1 MMGTNRCIDRTGP
14 TRLLSPLLLVLLYGV
29 VATWL
34 LIDAGQASAAH
45 VVEVPVLS
53 AVNFNNKGAFQVMVI
68 SWDQQATPDPVE
80 AKWGNNRVRVK
91 GTALDA
97 LGKAFFYAVRQSD
110 SLHPTGT
117 ISIYGAA
124 YAPVSNDGPSAG
136 AAMAIGF
143 LAVLRGDPILRG
155 VALTGTL
162 QPEGRIGP
170 VGAIP
175 DKVRATARE
184 GYRTILIPQGQLDN
198 GRFSDPK
205 WNLNGLAMELGL
217 TIKEVATIAEAYELM
232 TGRRL

>member
-1 MMGTNRCIDRTGP
+1 MYLAPRDSPRHSPWMMRPILALLAVLAPIGLSLGTAN
-14 TRLLSPLLLVLLYGV
+14 SV
-29 VATWL
+29 
-34 LIDAGQASAAH
+34 SAAH

-53 AVNFNNKGAFQVMVI
+53 AVTFNNKGAFQVMVM
-68 SWDQQATPDPVE
+68 SWDQQAAPDPVE

-97 LGKAFFYAVRQSD
+97 LGRAFFYAVRQSD

-117 ISIYGAA
+117 ITIYAA
-124 YAPVSNDGPSAG
+124 SYAPTSSDGPSAG

-143 LAVLRGDPILRG
+143 LAVLRGDPIQRG
-155 VALTGTL
+155 IALTGTL

-170 VGAIP
+170 VGSIP
-175 DKVRATARE
+175 DKVRAAARE
-184 GYRTILIPQGQLDN
+184 GYRTILIPQDQLNGQ
-198 GRFSDPK
+198 FSDPK

-217 TIKEVATIAEAYELM
+217 TIKEVSTIHEAYELM

>member
-1 MMGTNRCIDRTGP
+1 MRPI
-14 TRLLSPLLLVLLYGV
+14 LVLLAVLAPTGFSLGAADSV
-29 VATWL
+29 
-34 LIDAGQASAAH
+34 SAAH

-53 AVNFNNKGAFQVMVI
+53 AVTFNNKGAFQVMVM
-68 SWDQQATPDPVE
+68 SWDRQAAPDPAEV
-80 AKWGNNRVRVK
+80 KWGNNRVRVR
-91 GTALDA
+91 GTALGA
-97 LGKAFFYAVRQSD
+97 MGTAFVYAAEQSS

-117 ISIYGAA
+117 ITIYAA
-124 YAPVSNDGPSAG
+124 SYAPTSSDGPSAG

-175 DKVRATARE
+175 DKVRAAARE
-184 GYRTILIPQGQLDN
+184 GYRTILIPQGQFN
-198 GRFSDPK
+198 GPLSDPK

-217 TIKEVATIAEAYELM
+217 TIKEVATIHEAYELM

>member
-1 MMGTNRCIDRTGP
+1 MRPILALLAVLTPLGLSLGTAN
-14 TRLLSPLLLVLLYGV
+14 SV
-29 VATWL
+29 
-34 LIDAGQASAAH
+34 SAAH

-53 AVNFNNKGAFQVMVI
+53 AVNFNNKGAFQVMVM
-68 SWDQQATPDPVE
+68 SWDQQAAPDPVE
-80 AKWGNNRVRVK
+80 ATWGNNRVKVK

-97 LGKAFFYAVRQSD
+97 LGRAFFYAVKQSEP
-110 SLHPTGT
+110 LHPTGT

-143 LAVLRGDPILRG
+143 LAVLRGDPIIRG

-175 DKVRATARE
+175 DKVRAAARE

-217 TIKEVATIAEAYELM
+217 TIKEAGTIAEAYELM